1 MCVGTFDRDGPREQ
15 IIAVRF
21 RGSETAREA
30 TLTVIA
36 DGRRPSAT
44 TKASTLGTK
53 VYLPQEDSYL
63 LIDTMLRRRPPRGL
77 RVADLCTGSGVV
89 ALAAAAAGAD
99 IVHAF
104 DMSPTAV
111 TYARAHA
118 AAAGARVDVFHASW
132 TRAASTGPYDLVVC
146 NPPYVPQP
154 RSGSVSPNLPVP
166 ALAVDAGYDG
176 RQILDPL
183 CAAAPS
189 LLTDGGLLLVVQ
201 SEFAD
206 IGATVRL
213 LTEQYL
219 VADVVAERYIP
230 FGPVLA
236 ERARWLEHTGRL
248 AAGKRTERLAV
259 IAARKI

>member
-1 MCVGTFDRDGPREQ
+1 M
-15 IIAVRF
+15 
-21 RGSETAREA
+21 
-30 TLTVIA
+30 TVIA

-44 TKASTLGTK
+44 TKTVALSSK
-53 VYLPQEDSYL
+53 VYLPQADSYL

-99 IVHAF
+99 TVHAF
-104 DMSPTAV
+104 DMSPSAV
-111 TYARAHA
+111 AYARAHA
-118 AAAGARVDVFHASW
+118 AVAGAQVDFFQASW
-132 TRAASTGPYDLVVC
+132 THAASTGPYDLVVC

-154 RSGSVSPNLPVP
+154 RDGADSPDLSVP
-166 ALAVDAGYDG
+166 ALAVDAGHEG

-213 LTEQYL
+213 LTEQHL
-219 VADVVAERYIP
+219 VANVLAQRYIP

-236 ERARWLEHTGRL
+236 ERAQWLEETGRL
-248 AAGKRTERLAV
+248 TAGRRIERLAV

>member
-1 MCVGTFDRDGPREQ
+1 M
-15 IIAVRF
+15 
-21 RGSETAREA
+21 
-30 TLTVIA
+30 TVIA

-44 TKASTLGTK
+44 TAPPVLGAS
-53 VYLPQEDSYL
+53 VYLPQEDSHL
-63 LIDTMLRRRPPRGL
+63 LIDTMLWRRPPRGL

-99 IVHAF
+99 TVHAF
-104 DMSPTAV
+104 DLSPTAV
-111 TYARAHA
+111 AYARARA
-118 AAAGARVDVFHASW
+118 EAAGALIDVFHASW
-132 TRAASTGPYDLVVC
+132 THAASTGPYDLVVC

-154 RSGSVSPNLPVP
+154 RNGSDSLDLPVP

-183 CAAAPS
+183 CVAAPS

-213 LTEQYL
+213 LSEQDL
-219 VADVVAERYIP
+219 VADVLAEKHIP

-236 ERARWLEHTGRL
+236 ARAQWLEDTGRL
-248 AAGKRTERLAV
+248 AVGKRIERLAV
-259 IAARKI
+259 IAARKC